1 MDKAL
6 TPATLAF
13 EYLRREEESLTPAQ
27 YLTRVRQLQLE
38 FADLMELTSTEL
50 LEEISFA
57 SRLGIH

>member
-1 MDKAL
+1 MDNAL

-13 EYLRREEESLTPAQ
+13 EYLRREADSLTPAQ

-38 FADLMELTSTEL
+38 FADLMELTSIEL
-50 LEEISFA
+50 HEEISFA